1 MKEQLDTLVAE
12 MVARGIGLVD
22 AQREFEAH
30 FITRVLRHHR
40 GNVSR
45 AAAVLGMHRNTLT
58 RKLRALRIRVR
69 RPGPPA
75 APPA

>member
-12 MVARGIGLVD
+12 MVTRGISLDD

-30 FITRVLRHHR
+30 FIARVLRHHR

-45 AAAVLGMHRNTLT
+45 AATVLGMHRNTLT
-58 RKLRALRIRVR
+58 RKLRALRLRAR
-69 RPGPPA
+69 RPSPAA

>member
-12 MVARGIGLVD
+12 MVTRGISLDD

-45 AAAVLGMHRNTLT
+45 AATVLGMHRNTLT
-58 RKLRALRIRVR
+58 RKLHALRLRAR
-69 RPGPPA
+69 RPPVDTPPPA
-75 APPA
+75 